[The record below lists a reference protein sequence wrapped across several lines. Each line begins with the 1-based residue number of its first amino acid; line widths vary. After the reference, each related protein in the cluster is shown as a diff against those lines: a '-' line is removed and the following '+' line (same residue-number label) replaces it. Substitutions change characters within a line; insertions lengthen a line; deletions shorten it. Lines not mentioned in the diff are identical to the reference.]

1 MSDEVRIDKYS
12 PCVKTAKR
20 LVQLLWAISFA
31 TPGIVHEA
39 VAQGAG
45 RSGKDVVETV
55 CITCHGTGAQ
65 GAPKIGDRQAWSKRA
80 SQGLTSLTDHA
91 LKGIRQMPAHGG
103 DPGLTDLEIARAIA
117 YMVNRSGGHWVEP
130 VSAKDM
136 TAERSGEQIVMAQC
150 VKCHQT
156 GEGGAPRIGDRDAW
170 TPRMKQGVDYLVR
183 SAIKGHGGMPAR
195 GGMADTTDA
204 EIRNAVIYMFN
215 PGGAVASEP
224 RKANAATKSAAATPA
239 KPGGKRVTVSG
250 MEVYLGLTPAE
261 ALRAYPKEAAERTM
275 HGGVP
280 GGAGQYHV
288 NISLFD
294 AKSGAA
300 ITDAQVEVQIDEV
313 GMTSESKK
321 LEPMVINNAAG
332 YGNYFRMRAK
342 TSYLITVRV
351 RKPDSPRPVEAKF
364 QHRIN

>member
-1 MSDEVRIDKYS
+1 MSDKVRIETRS
-12 PCVKTAKR
+12 ACVKAAKQ
-20 LVQLLWAISFA
+20 LVWAVALAAPVVSY
-31 TPGIVHEA
+31 EA
-39 VAQGAG
+39 IAQGAE

-65 GAPKIGDRQAWSKRA
+65 GAPRIGDKKAWSKRA

-103 DPGLTDLEIARAIA
+103 NPGLTDLEIARAIA
-117 YMVNRSGGHWVEP
+117 YMVNRSGGQWVEP

-136 TAERSGEQIVMAQC
+136 TTERSGEQIVMAQC

-156 GEGGAPRIGDRDAW
+156 GEGGAPRIGDRAAW
-170 TPRMKQGVDYLVR
+170 TPRLKQGLDYLVR

-204 EIRNAVIYMFN
+204 EIRNAVLYMFN
-215 PGGAVASEP
+215 PGGAVAGES
-224 RKANAATKSAAATPA
+224 RKASAATQSAAAAPP

-250 MEVYLGLTPAE
+250 MEVYLGLISAE
-261 ALRAYPKEAAERTM
+261 ALRAYPKEAAERSM

-300 ITDAQVEVQIDEV
+300 ITDAQVEVQIAEA

-321 LEPMVINNAAG
+321 LEPMMISNAPS
-332 YGNYFRMRAK
+332 YGNYFRMRAR

-351 RKPDSPRPVEAKF
+351 EKPGSSRPVEAKF
-364 QHRIN
+364 EHRIN